1 MLFKLSLNKPTAA
14 AILSF
19 GVLLAGA
26 AHAEEDVAH
35 AVTGIVKHV
44 DHAAKVVVVNAD
56 DGTEHTIKYT
66 DRTSVRVGKEVKH
79 SGADIWLGT
88 KEGAKVTVRYTSKA
102 GRETAIGI
110 KDAAEK
116 TVDALKN

>member
-35 AVTGIVKHV
+35 AVTGI
-44 DHAAKVVVVNAD
+44 
-56 DGTEHTIKYT
+56 
-66 DRTSVRVGKEVKH
+66 
-79 SGADIWLGT
+79 
-88 KEGAKVTVRYTSKA
+88 
-102 GRETAIGI
+102 
-110 KDAAEK
+110 
-116 TVDALKN
+116 

>member
-1 MLFKLSLNKPTAA
+1 
-14 AILSF
+14 
-19 GVLLAGA
+19 
-26 AHAEEDVAH
+26 
-35 AVTGIVKHV
+35 
-44 DHAAKVVVVNAD
+44 VNAD